1 MARPIKEGLDY
12 FSFDIDFFH
21 DQKIEFVSAKY
32 GIEGE
37 IITVKLLCKIYRNGY
52 YLNWGDDECLLFSKK
67 VGENISFDLVKNVV
81 DELLKRDFFNQ
92 NLYKKYN
99 ILTSKGIQ
107 KRYFEAIKRR
117 KDFTF
122 YNEYCLLNGVNV
134 YNNPINVYI
143 NPQNVDINKQS
154 KVKES
159 KGKEIIN
166 TKETKPAT
174 PLLNKPTKE
183 PLEFSFTDKCWYG
196 LDDWRIKMY
205 QGKYPMLSINYYL
218 EDLFKSKFLE
228 KPKEYKELIA
238 IKYKGNVEELVWA
251 WLGQAKKFYLRDH
264 PDYQPP
270 VVESVSKGKAIGRNV
285 SHIGEELEKLKGKF
299 DMPETAKGRV
309 T

>member
-12 FSFDIDFFH
+12 FAFDIDFFH

-37 IITVKLLCKIYRNGY
+37 IIAIKLLCKIYRNGY

-67 VGENISFDLVKNVV
+67 VGENISFELVKNVI

-92 NLYKKYN
+92 DLYKKFS

-134 YNNPINVYI
+134 YNNLINVDI
-143 NPQNVDINKQS
+143 NSQNVDINSQS

-159 KGKEIIN
+159 KGKESIKKERQVSDDEN
-166 TKETKPAT
+166 TEKTKKEVD
-174 PLLNKPTKE
+174 
-183 PLEFSFTDKCWYG
+183 PLEFSFTDKCWYE

-205 QGKYPMLSINYYL
+205 SGRYPKLSINFLL
-218 EDLFKSKFLE
+218 EDVYRRKFLSDPDRY
-228 KPKEYKELIA
+228 KKEIA
-238 IKYKGNVEELVWA
+238 IAGGVEKLVWM
-251 WLGQAKKFYLRDH
+251 WLGQDEKYRKIKEAKF
-264 PDYQPP
+264 
-270 VVESVSKGKAIGRNV
+270 N
-285 SHIGEELEKLKGKF
+285 
-299 DMPETAKGRV
+299 MPETAEGGKL
-309 T
+309 